1 MLKYDLMVELKYQMD
16 VYNMGITYR
25 DAIFDDVEALHKLLN
40 DYAGEGLMLSRS
52 RNSIYENIRDYIVA
66 VEDAKVVGVGAL
78 HMVWDKLAEIRSLA
92 IEHDYKS
99 KNIGREIVRQLE
111 EEGRRLG
118 VETFFALTYQP
129 GFFDKCGYTEV
140 PNNSLP
146 QKVWKECV
154 HCPKYPYCDETAMIK
169 KVEVA

>member
-1 MLKYDLMVELKYQMD
+1 MERK
-16 VYNMGITYR
+16 YR
-25 DAIFDDVEALHKLLN
+25 DAVFADVEPLHKLLN
-40 DYAGEGLMLSRS
+40 DYADIGQMLPRS

-66 VEDAKVVGVGAL
+66 VEGEQVVGVGAL

-92 IEHDYKS
+92 VLPGYENKG
-99 KNIGREIVRQLE
+99 IGRELVVLLE

-129 GFFDKCGYTEV
+129 VFFDKCGYKNI
-140 PNNSLP
+140 PNDSVP

-154 HCPKYPYCDETAMIK
+154 HCPKYPYCDEIAMMK
-169 KVEVA
+169 TV